1 MTGEV
6 VALERTGNRSGDDPV
21 IKLTLEVT
29 CDGEPPYQHTLEQV
43 VPVVHV
49 PSIQPNAVLR
59 LKIDPAGRERMVI
72 DEDWAHPGR

>member
-6 VALERTGNRSGDDPV
+6 VALERPTRWSGDDPIV
-21 IKLTLEVT
+21 ELTLEVT
-29 CDGEPPYQHTLEQV
+29 RDGEPPYQHTLEQV

-59 LKIDPAGRERMVI
+59 LKIDPARRERMVI